1 MSKFFNIVSVFC
13 LFFTTF
19 SKTSNAQIQLNVLE
33 QKTLRGVPSASGIT
47 IINDS
52 IFIIGDNSPF
62 VFHLNKNFKIVS
74 KLQVQKLEKTDTLFP
89 KSIKPDFEAIELVS
103 HKGKNTFYILGSGS
117 KSPYR
122 DVLFTID
129 NFSKNAIKN
138 YSLESF
144 YNIIKASKE
153 LDGKFLNIE
162 GLAIDG
168 DNMFL
173 FNRGKNL
180 VFQYSLKSF
189 MNYVKTGKNYPQ
201 AKIYELKL
209 PKIKG
214 IEAGFSGATAILNQ
228 NKLIFT
234 ASIEDTSNPIDD
246 GEVLGS
252 FVGIIDLKDLK
263 NGYSPICSQ
272 ISMNNENL
280 KIKVESIA
288 ISKKTT
294 ENQLEIF
301 MVTDSDGGNSEI
313 LKAELKY

>member
-1 MSKFFNIVSVFC
+1 MILFLLVFSI
-13 LFFTTF
+13 
-19 SKTSNAQIQLNVLE
+19 SKTTNAQIQLNVLE

-52 IFIIGDNSPF
+52 IFVIGDNSPF
-62 VFHLNKNFKIVS
+62 VFHLNKTYKIIS
-74 KLQVQKLEKTDTLFP
+74 NLQVQKLENTDTLFP
-89 KSIKPDFEAIELVS
+89 KSIKPDFEAFEVVS
-103 HKGKNTFYILGSGS
+103 HKNKHTFYIFGSGS
-117 KSPYR
+117 KSPHR
-122 DVLFTID
+122 DVFFTID

-144 YNIIKASKE
+144 YNVIKASKE

-263 NGYSPICSQ
+263 NRYSPICSQ

-288 ISKKTT
+288 ISKQTS
-294 ENQLEIF
+294 ENTLEIF
-301 MVTDSDGGNSEI
+301 MVTDSDGGNSDI